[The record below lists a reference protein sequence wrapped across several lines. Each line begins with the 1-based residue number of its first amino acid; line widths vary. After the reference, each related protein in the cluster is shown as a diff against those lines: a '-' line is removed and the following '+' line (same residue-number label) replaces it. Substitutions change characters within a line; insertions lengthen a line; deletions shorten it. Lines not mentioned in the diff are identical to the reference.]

1 MGGPISKGSSTL
13 LNTSGVSVN
22 PATEDTVSQLVMT
35 ITNAIESTAYD
46 LNAAAFSEV
55 TAITDDFILDT
66 VELNFSTAEAK
77 TITITSIDGTI
88 LWGGDVDQ
96 TAANQGYLSTAKNI
110 YLDFNQRSFKGGD
123 NITIAVTQFGSAGT
137 MDCILKTKT
146 GSNSLLGTPNVKVV
160 DSSGNIYQDAII
172 SHCMPTVDINH
183 YFTHAGA
190 TFSNSDT
197 DTVLQATFKD
207 FLIITPAVS
216 ESHLI
221 TFHMTSTQANAEV
234 VIYEAPTTTANGT
247 ALTLFNKNRKSA
259 KTAETLIYQDPTVT
273 GGSEGTQL
281 DHDLIVGGK
290 QGGGLD
296 FSETGEE
303 WVLAANT
310 KYLIR
315 YNNNSNQDDV
325 MDWKIAFLEP
335 AQL

>member
-1 MGGPISKGSSTL
+1 MGGPISKGSATL

-160 DSSGNIYQDAII
+160 DSSGNVYQDAIL
-172 SHCMPTVDINH
+172 SRCMPTVDIDH
-183 YFTHAGA
+183 FFTHAGA

-197 DTVLQATFKD
+197 ATVTQLSFKD

-234 VIYEAPTTTANGT
+234 VIYEEPTTTDNGT
-247 ALTLFNKNRKSA
+247 ALTLFNKNRNSVKV
-259 KTAETLIYQDPTVT
+259 AETLVYRDPTVT
-273 GGSEGTQL
+273 VVGTQL
-281 DHDLIVGGK
+281 EHDLIVGGK
-290 QGGGLD
+290 QSGGLD
-296 FSETGEE
+296 FSESGEE
-303 WVLAANT
+303 WVLKAST

-315 YNNNSNQDDV
+315 YNNNANQDDV
-325 MDWKIAFLEP
+325 MDWKISFLEP